1 MLTLCRLGKQVAI
14 PQPRSAQLKRFTFFT
29 SRSQHRDGT
38 ERIYLHMGYFA
49 TLSEA
54 QTWVGFMRSAYPS
67 AVATPTSHAL
77 LQQSNSG
84 VPTAL
89 PAALTDSQVI
99 QILETRGSGP
109 AQESAGDKTSAPVEV
124 FRPEETITRHSLKD
138 AVVKGVPVAFAV
150 QLHWSVEP
158 IDLSSVPALDIFKAY
173 TLYTSV
179 SRRVG
184 RSCHFLRLGFFKDAI
199 SAKQVAV
206 YVRSKFASAAIVPV
220 TEPEVAHAREGG
232 MDPYSPADAFQQG
245 LDRALDADDEN
256 VSTTPN
262 GRPEKR
268 SAPPPPVQ
276 SSSATRGPE
285 WAMKPDAAPKKSE
298 ETLQETLELLAASE
312 IWSDPE
318 SFSDTGVRHLSVSV
332 EKRKPKRS

>member
-14 PQPRSAQLKRFTFFT
+14 PQPRSPQLKRFTFFT

-54 QTWVGFMRSAYPS
+54 QKWLGFMRSAYPS
-67 AVATPTSHAL
+67 AVANSTSHAL
-77 LQQSNSG
+77 LQQSNSV
-84 VPTAL
+84 VPTAP

-99 QILETRGSGP
+99 QILETRGSAS
-109 AQESAGDKTSAPVEV
+109 AQEGAKA
-124 FRPEETITRHSLKD
+124 
-138 AVVKGVPVAFAV
+138 VPVAFAV
-150 QLHWSVEP
+150 QLHWSVQP
-158 IDLSSVPALDIFKAY
+158 IDLGSVSALDIFQAY
-173 TLYTSV
+173 TLYTTV
-179 SRRVG
+179 SHRDG

-220 TEPEVAHAREGG
+220 TQPEVAHANEGG
-232 MDPYSPADAFQQG
+232 MDPYCPADAFQQG
-245 LDRALDADDEN
+245 LDRALDADDQS
-256 VSTTPN
+256 VGTAPN
-262 GRPEKR
+262 ARPEKH
-268 SAPPPPVQ
+268 SAHAPPVQ

-285 WAMKPDAAPKKSE
+285 WAMKPDTAPKKSE

-318 SFSDTGVRHLSVSV
+318 SFSDTGVRHLAVSV
-332 EKRKPKRS
+332 EKQKSKRS